1 MYLGIV
7 LMLCG
12 AGFFLGTVIAFLAPL
27 AFYII
32 VNEVFIPHEERS
44 MALIFGDG
52 YRAYQAR
59 VRRWL

>member
-1 MYLGIV
+1 MYLGMV
-7 LMLCG
+7 LLLCG
-12 AGFFLGTVIAFLAPL
+12 AGFFLGTIIALLAPL

-32 VNEVFIPHEERS
+32 VNEIFIPFEGRS
-44 MALIFGDG
+44 LALIFGDG